1 MAKVSAAHLLARRN
15 QILDAAWAVFA
26 RQGYHGSTVQDIAA
40 EAGISAGAI
49 YRYFPGKEAVLKAI
63 VDRNT
68 QRYSELVREV
78 REGVRSPADALRAIG
93 ETMFLQLQDPVVDT
107 HIRLDVELRGEAL
120 RNEALREAF
129 RQQLSFWRTAMAEM
143 LRQAQEA
150 GLVRADMDAEAFVV
164 LGICAY
170 EGLRQ
175 WKLLDPGMFRPKEVY
190 DLMMS
195 LASRPGAGPGDG
207 NGSAL

>member
-1 MAKVSAAHLLARRN
+1 MSKVTTAHLLARRN

-26 RQGYHGSTVQDIAA
+26 RHGYHGSTMQDIAA
-40 EAGISAGAI
+40 EAGLSAGAI

-68 QRYSELVREV
+68 QRYGELVREV

-93 ETMFLQLQDPVVDT
+93 STMFLQFQDPMVDT

-120 RNEALREAF
+120 RNDDLREAF
-129 RQQLSFWRTAMAEM
+129 RQQLTFWRTAMTDI

-150 GLVRADMDAEAFVV
+150 GQVREDMDAEAFIV

-175 WKLLDPGMFRPKEVY
+175 WKLLDPGMFRPREVY

-195 LASRPGAGPGDG
+195 LARRPGAQREEENGGPM
-207 NGSAL
+207 

>member
-1 MAKVSAAHLLARRN
+1 MSKVTTAHLLARRN

-26 RQGYHGSTVQDIAA
+26 RQGYHGSTVHDIAA
-40 EAGISAGAI
+40 EAGLSAGAI

-68 QRYSELVREV
+68 QRYGELVREV
-78 REGVRSPADALRAIG
+78 RQGVRSPADALRAIG
-93 ETMFLQLQDPVVDT
+93 ETMFLQFQDPMVDT

-120 RNEALREAF
+120 RNDALREAF
-129 RQQLSFWRTAMAEM
+129 RQQLSFWRRAMTEI
-143 LRQAQEA
+143 LWQAQAA
-150 GLVRADMDAEAFVV
+150 GQVRGDIDAESFIV
-164 LGICAY
+164 LAICAY

-190 DLMMS
+190 ELMMS
-195 LASRPGAGPGDG
+195 LARRPEAQQGDG
-207 NGSAL
+207 NGGPL